1 MIEYLIKGYAAL
13 VILFALI
20 CFYQKLEISKGFVI
34 ELISPYIQNAW
45 RSKVKMVWIA
55 ELIAYCNYL

>member
-1 MIEYLIKGYAAL
+1 MMICKNRMIEYLIKGYAAL

-34 ELISPYIQNAW
+34 ELISPYIQNA
-45 RSKVKMVWIA
+45 
-55 ELIAYCNYL
+55 